1 MENDLAATQP
11 EQVTAAPVL
20 EESAPLQTDSTP
32 VEPVKEPNAEPDWFR
47 KRIDEITAKRYA
59 EQRDAEQ
66 RYQMTARERDQ
77 LRQQLEQRQ
86 QEPEQVKTLED
97 FGYDEGKYQE
107 HLFQQ
112 AEARAE
118 KAALRVRQ
126 QESDRVNAERTQR
139 KFKEREVSFEKET
152 PDYRDVAHFA
162 PISDDVGQIIMQAE
176 NGPELAYHL
185 GKNKDIALSLSDLPR
200 DVAAF
205 ELGRIDAKLSA
216 ERATKK
222 AALDA
227 AKAAKAVTTA
237 PPPAPKL
244 DGSNAQVGKDPTQ
257 MTDKEFAKWRA
268 NQIAQRRA

>member
-1 MENDLAATQP
+1 
-11 EQVTAAPVL
+11 
-20 EESAPLQTDSTP
+20 
-32 VEPVKEPNAEPDWFR
+32 
-47 KRIDEITAKRYA
+47 
-59 EQRDAEQ
+59 
-66 RYQMTARERDQ
+66 
-77 LRQQLEQRQ
+77 
-86 QEPEQVKTLED
+86 
-97 FGYDEGKYQE
+97 
-107 HLFQQ
+107 
-112 AEARAE
+112 
-118 KAALRVRQ
+118 
-126 QESDRVNAERTQR
+126 
-139 KFKEREVSFEKET
+139 
-152 PDYRDVAHFA
+152 
-162 PISDDVGQIIMQAE
+162 MQAE

>member
-1 MENDLAATQP
+1 METNLAATQP
-11 EQVTAAPVL
+11 EQTTAAPVS
-20 EESAPLQTDSTP
+20 EESAPSQTEVTS

-97 FGYDEGKYQE
+97 FGYDEGKYQQ

-112 AEARAE
+112 AEKRAE
-118 KAALRVRQ
+118 AAARRVRQ
-126 QESDRVNAERTQR
+126 EEQTQVHAERTLR
-139 KFKEREVSFEKET
+139 KFKEREVAFEKET

-162 PISDDVGQIIMQAE
+162 PISDDVAQIIQQAE

-185 GKNKDIALSLSDLPR
+185 GKNKDVALSLSDLPR
-200 DVAAF
+200 EVAAF

-216 ERATKK
+216 DRSQKR

-244 DGSNAQVGKDPTQ
+244 DGSNAQVSKDPSQ
-257 MTDKEFAKWRA
+257 MTDAEFAKWRA
-268 NQIAQRRA
+268 KQIAQRH